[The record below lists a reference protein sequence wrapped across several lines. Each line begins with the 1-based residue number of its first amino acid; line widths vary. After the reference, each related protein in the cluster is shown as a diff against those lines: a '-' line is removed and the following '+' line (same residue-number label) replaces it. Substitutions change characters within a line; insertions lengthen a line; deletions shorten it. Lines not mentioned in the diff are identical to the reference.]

1 MSKTLEQAIDGRR
14 LANLDRTKTWLIFHG
29 LRHHITSSAV
39 FDSLFVPSVLVEEFA
54 DIESIVEGPDLNEGT
69 CLVSNADNGV
79 IYLVFGS
86 PAINIRKHVVETY
99 ETFKA
104 LGFDDALVRLVPSLV
119 LSAIPSGRPIR
130 FEVSA

>member
-1 MSKTLEQAIDGRR
+1 MKTLEQGIDGRR
-14 LANLDRTKTWLIFHG
+14 IANLDRTKTWLTFHG
-29 LRHHITSSAV
+29 LRHHVTSSAV
-39 FDSLFVPSVLVEEFA
+39 FDSLFVPNVLVEEFA
-54 DIESIVEGPDLNEGT
+54 DIESVVEGPDLNEGT

-79 IYLVFGS
+79 VYLVFGS
-86 PAINIRKHVVETY
+86 PAINIRKHAIETY

-130 FEVSA
+130 FEVPT